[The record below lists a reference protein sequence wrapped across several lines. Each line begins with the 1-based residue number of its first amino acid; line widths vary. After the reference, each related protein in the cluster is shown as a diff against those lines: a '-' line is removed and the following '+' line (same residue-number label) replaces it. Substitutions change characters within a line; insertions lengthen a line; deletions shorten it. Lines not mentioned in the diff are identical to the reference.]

1 MLIIYSTSSVLASN
15 NWATGTFKR
24 HMDTKLTSA
33 TLDITNVTDTWFTF
47 KINSSNGANI
57 GNASGTAYIDGNS
70 AILDDCKGGIL
81 KFMSSECMLKI
92 DQSGEMTY
100 YAGAGVIFSGDYTS
114 TNAIEENQDDVLF
127 FTLHEVFSA
136 NQEQVFIDL
145 VRAQYKNFTNT
156 GNLFT
161 NAKDLDNLGAHVH
174 KMGVRGLFTI
184 MESIIMIRDSDNSI
198 WAAVID
204 NDNVLYFTNTQD
216 VQIPITIEQWR
227 ARFKDKMVVQVVRQ
241 F

>member
-1 MLIIYSTSSVLASN
+1 M
-15 NWATGTFKR
+15 
-24 HMDTKLTSA
+24 
-33 TLDITNVTDTWFTF
+33 
-47 KINSSNGANI
+47 
-57 GNASGTAYIDGNS
+57 
-70 AILDDCKGGIL
+70 
-81 KFMSSECMLKI
+81 
-92 DQSGEMTY
+92 
-100 YAGAGVIFSGDYTS
+100 
-114 TNAIEENQDDVLF
+114 F

-227 ARFKDKMVVQVVRQ
+227 ARFKDKMVVQVVR
-241 F
+241 